1 MNGHSKICIIGAGTV
16 GATAAYSIAQKHIVR
31 ELAIVDVNNDK
42 AEGEAMDINHG
53 LITIGRMNIH
63 SGTYADVKDSDII
76 VVAAGLG
83 RKPGETRLDLAAKNI
98 NIARDIAQNIKQHYN
113 GGVILVVSNP
123 VDIMTYVILKETG
136 LPAGKVFGSG
146 TVLDSA
152 RFRYMLSKALNAD
165 IRNIHGFM
173 AGEHGE
179 SQFAVWSSVHV
190 SGMKLDSYCDKM
202 NVEIDKDGLVNDII
216 GLGAQVIKRKGV
228 TNFAIAAI
236 VAELCGTIMGDCGS
250 IFNVSSFIDDYYGI
264 GNVCISVPSVLGKNG
279 VVSHLPYDF
288 SEDELVKLRKSAKGL
303 REFMDQLGI

>member
-1 MNGHSKICIIGAGTV
+1 MNGHSKISIIGAGSV
-16 GATAAYSIAQKHIVR
+16 GATAAFSIAQKHIAR
-31 ELAIVDVNNDK
+31 ELVIIDVNNDK

-63 SGTYADVKDSDII
+63 SGSYADIKDSDII
-76 VVAAGLG
+76 VVAAGLA
-83 RKPGETRLDLAAKNI
+83 RKPGETRLDLASKNI
-98 NIARDIAQNIKQHYN
+98 GIAKDIAANIMQHYN

-152 RFRYMLSKALNAD
+152 RFRYMLAKQLNAD

-173 AGEHGE
+173 GGEHGE

-190 SGMKLDSYCDKM
+190 SGMKLDSYCAKM
-202 NVEIDKDGLVNDII
+202 GVAIDKDALVDDII

-236 VAELCGTIMGDCGS
+236 VAELCNTIMSDSGS
-250 IFNVSSFIDDYYGI
+250 IFNVTSLLDDYYGVN
-264 GNVCISVPSVLGKNG
+264 NVCVSVPCILG
-279 VVSHLPYDF
+279 
-288 SEDELVKLRKSAKGL
+288 
-303 REFMDQLGI
+303 

>member
-1 MNGHSKICIIGAGTV
+1 MNGHSKISIIGAGSV
-16 GATAAYSIAQKHIVR
+16 GATAAFSIAQKHIAR
-31 ELAIVDVNNDK
+31 ELVIIDVNNDK

-63 SGTYADVKDSDII
+63 SGSYADIKDSDII

-83 RKPGETRLDLAAKNI
+83 RKPGETRLDLASKNI
-98 NIARDIAQNIKQHYN
+98 GIAKDIAANIMQHYN

-152 RFRYMLSKALNAD
+152 RFRYMLAKQLNAD

-173 AGEHGE
+173 GGEHGE

-190 SGMKLDSYCDKM
+190 SGMKLDSYCAKM
-202 NVEIDKDGLVNDII
+202 GVAIDKDALVDDII

-236 VAELCGTIMGDCGS
+236 VAELCSTIMSDSGS
-250 IFNVSSFIDDYYGI
+250 IFNVTSLLDD
-264 GNVCISVPSVLGKNG
+264 
-279 VVSHLPYDF
+279 
-288 SEDELVKLRKSAKGL
+288 
-303 REFMDQLGI
+303 

>member
-1 MNGHSKICIIGAGTV
+1 MNGHSKISIIGAGSV
-16 GATAAYSIAQKHIVR
+16 GATAAFSIAQKHIAR
-31 ELAIVDVNNDK
+31 ELVIIDVNNDK

-63 SGTYADVKDSDII
+63 SGSYADIKDSDII

-83 RKPGETRLDLAAKNI
+83 RKPGETRLDLASKNI
-98 NIARDIAQNIKQHYN
+98 GIAKDIAANIMQHYN

-152 RFRYMLSKALNAD
+152 RFRYMLAKQLNAD

-173 AGEHGE
+173 GGEHGE

-190 SGMKLDSYCDKM
+190 SGMKLDSYCAKM
-202 NVEIDKDGLVNDII
+202 GVAIDKDALVDDII

-236 VAELCGTIMGDCGS
+236 VAELCNTIMSDSGS
-250 IFNVSSFIDDYYGI
+250 IFNVTSLLDDYYGVN
-264 GNVCISVPSVLGKNG
+264 NVCVSV
-279 VVSHLPYDF
+279 HLPYDF
-288 SEDELVKLRKSAKGL
+288 SAEELTKLRKSADGL
-303 REFMDQLGI
+303 RDFMDQLGL